1 MQMTPDLSD
10 RLGLLHVHEDNDALS
25 IDIATGDV
33 KNAVLF
39 PAKLLADYNRNI
51 LPQYG
56 LLGSCEMKE
65 SADSSGF
72 PDPRIF
78 LNINIPFSAFIC
90 EVQGSGKSHSTSC
103 IIDKC
108 RISQYQISY
117 ALSLTLHA
125 EDCLIRSSAL
135 GVLQN
140 PLSASILTPHSLHN
154 NNTRSEC

>member
-1 MQMTPDLSD
+1 MTPNLSD
-10 RLGLLHVHEDNDALS
+10 QLELLHIHEINDALS
-25 IDIATGDV
+25 IDIATGNV

-56 LLGSCEMKE
+56 LLESWKMKE
-65 SADSSGF
+65 SADFNEF

-78 LNINIPFSAFIC
+78 LNINIRFLAFIC

-125 EDCLIRSSAL
+125 ENCLIRSSAL

-140 PLSASILTPHSLHN
+140 PLSAFILTPHSLHN